1 MRIHKEGY
9 AIIVVAILIWAI
21 LNGLVW
27 ETHEPYFFVFMLLVS
42 TPVLALTIRF
52 FRYPEREINS
62 GDKSILAP
70 ADGQIVTIEE
80 TTETEYFNDR
90 RLQISVFMSLFNV
103 HVNWLPVG
111 GKIKYVKHHNGRYM
125 SAYLPKSSTD
135 NERTTTVVEMEDGT
149 EILVRQIA
157 GAMAKR
163 IVTYAQEGDTTEQGG
178 ELGFIKFGSR
188 VDVFLPLGTEVTAD
202 MCEAV
207 TGRQTIL
214 ARLK

>member
-9 AIIVVAILIWAI
+9 AIIAVAVLIWVI

-27 ETHEPYFFVFMLLVS
+27 ETGEPYFFVFMLLIS

-62 GDKSILAP
+62 GDKTILAP
-70 ADGQIVTIEE
+70 ADGQIVAIEE
-80 TTETEYFNDR
+80 TTETEYFQDR
-90 RLQISVFMSLFNV
+90 RLQVSVFMSLFNV
-103 HVNWLPVG
+103 HVNWLPVA

-135 NERTTTVVEMEDGT
+135 NERTTTVIEMEDGT

-163 IVTYAQEGDTTEQGG
+163 VVTYAKEGDKMEQGG

-188 VDVFLPLGTEVTAD
+188 VDVFLPVGTKVTAD

>member
-9 AIIVVAILIWAI
+9 AIIAVAVLIWAL

-27 ETHEPYFFVFMLLVS
+27 ESGEPYFFVFMLLIS

-52 FRYPEREINS
+52 FRYPDREINS
-62 GDKSILAP
+62 GDKTILAP

-80 TTETEYFNDR
+80 TTEMEYFQDR
-90 RLQISVFMSLFNV
+90 RLQVSVFMSLFNV
-103 HVNWLPVG
+103 HVNWLPVA

-135 NERTTTVVEMEDGT
+135 NERTTTVIEMEDGT

-163 IVTYAQEGDTTEQGG
+163 VVTYAKEGDTMEQGG

-188 VDVFLPLGTEVTAD
+188 VDVFLPIGSEVTAD

-207 TGRQTIL
+207 TGRQTVL
-214 ARLK
+214 AKLK

>member
-9 AIIVVAILIWAI
+9 AIIAVAVLIWAL

-27 ETHEPYFFVFMLLVS
+27 ESGEPYFFAFMLLIS

-52 FRYPEREINS
+52 FRYPDREINN
-62 GDKSILAP
+62 GNKTILAP

-80 TTETEYFNDR
+80 TTETEYFQDR
-90 RLQISVFMSLFNV
+90 RLQVSVFMSLFNV
-103 HVNWLPVG
+103 HVNWLPVA

-135 NERTTTVVEMEDGT
+135 NERTTTVIEMEDGT

-163 IVTYAQEGDTTEQGG
+163 VVTYAKEGDTMEQGG

-188 VDVFLPLGTEVTAD
+188 VDVFLPVGTEVTAD

-214 ARLK
+214 AKLK

>member
-9 AIIVVAILIWAI
+9 AIIAVAILIWAL

-27 ETHEPYFFVFMLLVS
+27 ETREPYFFVFMLLIS

-62 GDKSILAP
+62 GDKTILAP

-80 TTETEYFNDR
+80 TTETEYFQDR
-90 RLQISVFMSLFNV
+90 RLQVSVFMSLFNV
-103 HVNWLPVG
+103 HVNWLPVA

-163 IVTYAQEGDTTEQGG
+163 VVTYANEGDTMEQGG

-188 VDVFLPLGTEVTAD
+188 VDVFLPVGTEVTAD

>member
-9 AIIVVAILIWAI
+9 AIIAVAVLIWAL

-27 ETHEPYFFVFMLLVS
+27 ESGEPYFFAFMLLIS
-42 TPVLALTIRF
+42 TSVLVFTIRF
-52 FRYPEREINS
+52 FRYPDREINR
-62 GDKSILAP
+62 GNKTILAP
-70 ADGQIVTIEE
+70 ADGLIVAIEE
-80 TTETEYFNDR
+80 TTETEYFQDR
-90 RLQISVFMSLFNV
+90 RLQVSVFMSLFNV
-103 HVNWLPVG
+103 HANWLPVA
-111 GKIKYVKHHNGRYM
+111 GKIKYVKHHKGRYM

-135 NERTTTVVEMEDGT
+135 NERTTTVIQMEDGT

-163 IVTYAQEGDTTEQGG
+163 VVTYAKEGDTMDQGG

-188 VDVFLPLGTEVTAD
+188 VDLFLPVGTEITAD

-207 TGRQTIL
+207 TGSQTVL
-214 ARLK
+214 AKLK